1 MENSSGEYGILAE
14 ASGIVLL
21 KKNYTGQ
28 IEYYAPM
35 KENFNV
41 NQLKAG
47 SVSTMANGTI
57 YANNISKWVYI
68 WYGPYIVLFP
78 GVFNITF
85 QLKTSNNCKNN
96 VLTLD
101 ISNNRENPFY
111 FQYM

>member
-1 MENSSGEYGILAE
+1 MISPTFKLAGNSPFNMSMYDLVNRLYGSGEYGLVAE

-47 SVSTMANGTI
+47 PISTLAKGTI
-57 YANNISKWVYI
+57 YANNIS
-68 WYGPYIVLFP
+68 
-78 GVFNITF
+78 
-85 QLKTSNNCKNN
+85 S
-96 VLTLD
+96 
-101 ISNNRENPFY
+101 
-111 FQYM
+111 